1 MQAPLTNLLGQQIG
15 NYRITRELGRGGMGV
30 VYEAIHNAIGYRAA
44 VKVLGAKIATDP
56 KHKVYVSRFL
66 DEARAVN
73 LIQHPGVVRIFDM
86 GETADGTLFILME
99 FLEGQTLHARI
110 LAAREGRG
118 PRLSLL
124 QSMRVIRQIAQAMTA
139 AHDKGILHRDLKPD
153 NVVLIP
159 DDEVPGKE
167 RVKILDF
174 GLARFLDSPERRT
187 TAGVALGTPTY
198 MSPEQCM
205 GDELDGKSD
214 VYTLGVILYEL
225 LADQVPFP
233 GDEMGKVMRQHVD
246 QEPRPVR
253 ERNPQISVDVAAL
266 VHLMLEKRRD
276 QRPDM
281 RQVVQ
286 RIEELESS
294 GKLGPTGLPGSSP
307 APRVAEAP
315 TVTTPIQRRP
325 AAPATEVVR
334 AVSRPKVKP
343 QLLAAL
349 VGVGLVAGLG
359 LGLGLGSM
367 RAAKAPVCPPAK
379 PCPELVCPPSPATPP
394 PAAAAEP
401 GGETGDPAGPSKKK
415 PKPKKADGSRP
426 APHKKSR

>member
-1 MQAPLTNLLGQQIG
+1 
-15 NYRITRELGRGGMGV
+15 
-30 VYEAIHNAIGYRAA
+30 
-44 VKVLGAKIATDP
+44 
-56 KHKVYVSRFL
+56 
-66 DEARAVN
+66 
-73 LIQHPGVVRIFDM
+73 
-86 GETADGTLFILME
+86 
-99 FLEGQTLHARI
+99 
-110 LAAREGRG
+110 
-118 PRLSLL
+118 
-124 QSMRVIRQIAQAMTA
+124 
-139 AHDKGILHRDLKPD
+139 
-153 NVVLIP
+153 
-159 DDEVPGKE
+159 VPGKE

-253 ERNPQISVDVAAL
+253 ERNPQISVEVASL
-266 VHLMLEKRRD
+266 VHSMLEKRRD

-294 GKLGPTGLPGSSP
+294 GKLGPTGLPGSGP
-307 APRVAEAP
+307 AARVAEAP

-334 AVSRPKVKP
+334 SVSRPKVKP

-359 LGLGLGSM
+359 LGLGIGSV
-367 RAAKAPVCPPAK
+367 RTAKAPLCPPAK
-379 PCPELVCPPSPATPP
+379 PCPELVCPPSPETPA
-394 PAAAAEP
+394 PAADSGGDSGDAA
-401 GGETGDPAGPSKKK
+401 ASSKKK
-415 PKPKKADGSRP
+415 SKPKKADGGRP
-426 APHKKSR
+426 VPHKKSR

>member
-1 MQAPLTNLLGQQIG
+1 MQAPSMTSLLGQQIG

-30 VYEAIHNAIGYRAA
+30 VYEAVHNAIGYRAA

-110 LAAREGRG
+110 LAGREGRG

-124 QSMRVIRQIAQAMTA
+124 QSMRIIRQIAQAMAA
-139 AHDKGILHRDLKPD
+139 AHDKSILHRDLKPD
-153 NVVLIP
+153 NVVLIS

-253 ERNPQISVDVAAL
+253 ERNPQISVEVAAL
-266 VHLMLEKRRD
+266 VHLMLEKRRE

-294 GKLGPTGLPGSSP
+294 GKLGPTGSGPV
-307 APRVAEAP
+307 AAARVAEAP
-315 TVTTPIQRRP
+315 TVATPIQRRP

-334 AVSRPKVKP
+334 SVSRPKVKP
-343 QLLAAL
+343 QLLAGL
-349 VGVGLVAGLG
+349 LGVGLVAGLG
-359 LGLGLGSM
+359 IGLGIGSG
-367 RAAKAPVCPPAK
+367 RSSKAPLCPPAQK
-379 PCPELVCPPSPATPP
+379 CPELVCPPAAAVTAPP
-394 PAAAAEP
+394 SAPDSSGDASDPAA
-401 GGETGDPAGPSKKK
+401 PAKKK
-415 PKPKKADGSRP
+415 PKPKKADGGHS
-426 APHKKSR
+426 APRKKSR

>member
-1 MQAPLTNLLGQQIG
+1 MQAPSMTNLLGQQIG

-246 QEPRPVR
+246 QEPRAVR
-253 ERNPQISVDVAAL
+253 ERNPQISVEIAAL

-294 GKLGPTGLPGSSP
+294 GKLGPTGLPGP
-307 APRVAEAP
+307 AAAPRVAEAP

-343 QLLAAL
+343 RLLAAL

-359 LGLGLGSM
+359 LGLGIGSM
-367 RAAKAPVCPPAK
+367 RTVKAPLCPPAK
-379 PCPELVCPPSPATPP
+379 PCPELICPPSPATPP
-394 PAAAAEP
+394 AAAADSNSEAGEP
-401 GGETGDPAGPSKKK
+401 SGPGKKK
-415 PKPKKADGSRP
+415 PRPKKPDGGRP
-426 APHKKSR
+426 APHKKPR